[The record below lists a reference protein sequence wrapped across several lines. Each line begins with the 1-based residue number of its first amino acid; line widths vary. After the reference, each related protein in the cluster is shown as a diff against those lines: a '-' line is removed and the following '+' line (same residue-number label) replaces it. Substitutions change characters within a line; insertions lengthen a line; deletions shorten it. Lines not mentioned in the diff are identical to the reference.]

1 MRRAIFPFR
10 LLFYCALLLPFIIG
24 TGTGTAANYLVSERA
39 YRALAKAEEQMQAQA
54 HADAV
59 ETIDNALK
67 RRGLSEYERALL
79 QRLAGA
85 ALLDAGEH
93 AAAAT
98 RLQAALD
105 GETLPEAMLEK
116 LRYQLAQLYLHE
128 SRYEDALAVSKPW
141 REAGAQPSAAVCF
154 VIASANAAL
163 ERLPEALRWGE
174 TRFEA
179 ERERETRALRRLKP
193 TTAFVA
199 GLNLALERYPRA
211 AELLEQLIS
220 HYPQTAQHWRQLTAV
235 YHHLDLAERALAVA
249 ELGHLR
255 GALTTARDL
264 DRLARLYLR
273 HDLPHKAALLLDDAL
288 QNAAAGSA
296 SAFDAPRYRLLAN
309 AWVAA
314 REYARALAPLEQA
327 AALLRAADDPGR
339 EAEVRLLKGIAH
351 AHLEQPGKAAR
362 ELAHCLD
369 HPGTR
374 KAAGQWLSYVEARKK
389 PPGGAGL

>member
-1 MRRAIFPFR
+1 MRRAVFFGR
-10 LLFYCALLLPFIIG
+10 WLFYGALLLPFVAG
-24 TGTGTAANYLVSERA
+24 TATAANYLVSERA

-54 HADAV
+54 HAGAV
-59 ETIDNALK
+59 QTIDRALK
-67 RRGLSEYERALL
+67 RRGLSGYERALL

-98 RLQAALD
+98 RLQAALA
-105 GETLPEAMLEK
+105 GETLPVAMLEK

-128 SRYEDALAVSKPW
+128 SRYQDALAVSKPW
-141 REAGAQPSAAVCF
+141 SEAGAQPSAAVCF

-163 ERLPEALRWGE
+163 EQLPEALRW
-174 TRFEA
+174 A
-179 ERERETRALRRLKP
+179 ERGLKQLASENENVVP
-193 TTAFVA
+193 AESRYAFVA

-211 AELLEQLIS
+211 AELLEELVS
-220 HYPQTAQHWRQLTAV
+220 RYPQTAQHWRQLTAV
-235 YHHLDLAERALAVA
+235 YHHLERAERALAVA

-264 DRLARLYLR
+264 DLLARLYLR

-288 QNAAAGSA
+288 QNAADSDSA

-314 REYARALAPLEQA
+314 REYARALAPLEAA
-327 AALLRAADDPGR
+327 AALLRAAGNAGR

-351 AHLEQPGKAAR
+351 AHLEQPVAAAR
-362 ELAHCLD
+362 ELAHSLD

-374 KAAGQWLSYVEARKK
+374 KAAGQWLSYVEAREK